1 MPFLENIFDIIYFE
15 LEKINWERIKIVPE
29 KLVIYDSVFG
39 NTAKV
44 AEAIG
49 ETLGNAPVK
58 QVTEV
63 SQDDLQDL
71 KVIFVGSPTRAF
83 MPTPAITKFLK
94 DLDHNALSGVKA
106 AAFDTRIPKDKT
118 DSGFLRFM
126 ISLFGYAD
134 KKIEKG
140 LKKAGAELALDSE
153 GFGVSG
159 TEGPLYEGEL
169 ERAKSWAEEII

>member
-1 MPFLENIFDIIYFE
+1 MT
-15 LEKINWERIKIVPE
+15 E

-39 NTAKV
+39 NTEKV
-44 AEAIG
+44 ANAIG
-49 ETLGNAPVK
+49 EALGDAPVK
-58 QVTEV
+58 QVTKV
-63 SQDDLQDL
+63 TQDDLQDL
-71 KVIFVGSPTRAF
+71 KILFVGSPTRAF
-83 MPTPAITKFLK
+83 RPTPETTKFLK
-94 DLDHNALSGVKA
+94 DLGQNALSGVKA

-126 ISLFGYAD
+126 INLFGYAD

-140 LKKAGAELALDSE
+140 LKNAGATLALDSA

-169 ERAKSWAEEII
+169 DRAKSWAKDIL